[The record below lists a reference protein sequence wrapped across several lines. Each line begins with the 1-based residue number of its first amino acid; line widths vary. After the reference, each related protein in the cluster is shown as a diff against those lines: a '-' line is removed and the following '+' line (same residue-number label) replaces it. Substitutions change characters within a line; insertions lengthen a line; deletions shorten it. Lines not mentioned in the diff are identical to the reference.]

1 MTVLEN
7 VMLPGLMAGKPSR
20 SVRKKALELIKA
32 VNLEKFQN
40 QFPIKLSGGQMQRVT
55 IARAMVN
62 DPLILFADEP
72 TGDLDSVTGK
82 IVIDLIKKISKE
94 KGTAV
99 VLVTHDL
106 NMAKICDRIVEII
119 DGRIISN

>member
-1 MTVLEN
+1 
-7 VMLPGLMAGKPSR
+7 MLPGLMAGKPSR